1 IAKVTANVSVSKNAN
16 YTISGISNIKATPS
30 VTTATEPVLLKNLTT
45 SPLVVLDSQANPNS
59 NLILIGSGYVNSLSK
74 TLQAQEN
81 ITLTPTSAPI
91 MQAYGTDRILIAGY
105 YANQTM
111 AAANNFIE
119 QLYALASS

>member
-1 IAKVTANVSVSKNAN
+1 VSVSKNAN

-81 ITLTPTSAPI
+81 ITLTPSAPI